1 VEQHAEVLIG
11 GPWHQR
17 IPTWRDAV
25 ATLLVLAIVI
35 LLGSGTHQIMGP
47 FVTAQQPRISLS
59 PTALPAYALHTTLRM
74 LAALAASLI
83 FTFTYATPA
92 AKSRRAETA
101 ARRGPASSL
110 RRSGQPALPAG
121 SFPGREVCP
130 QSRDLA

>member
-35 LLGSGTHQIMGP
+35 LLGLGTHQMMGP

-59 PTALPAYALHTTLRM
+59 PTALRLMPCTRRCACWPH
-74 LAALAASLI
+74 SL
-83 FTFTYATPA
+83 P
-92 AKSRRAETA
+92 
-101 ARRGPASSL
+101 P
-110 RRSGQPALPAG
+110 
-121 SFPGREVCP
+121 
-130 QSRDLA
+130 

>member
-35 LLGSGTHQIMGP
+35 LLGSGAHQMVGP

-59 PTALPAYALHTTLRM
+59 PTALPAYALRTTLRM

-83 FTFTYATPA
+83 FTFTYAAGGQESAGRNRCASWACIVA
-92 AKSRRAETA
+92 AAFRPTCSSRR
-101 ARRGPASSL
+101 
-110 RRSGQPALPAG
+110 
-121 SFPGREVCP
+121 
-130 QSRDLA
+130 